1 MMDSG
6 VAGPALS
13 TSLDAHSVRGSGP
26 RLRYH
31 VLDTGY
37 CLASEHHIMRGGARR
52 KVKCHSIVGLLRHSQ
67 RGWFL
72 WDAGYAPRMLAATR
86 RLPYRL
92 YRLATPLH
100 IEAGLAVAAQLPRF
114 GLSTSDIGT
123 VVLSHFHADHVAGLR
138 DFPDAR
144 FIATEAAYDDVRS
157 RRGVSALRRAF
168 IPSLLPPDFGRR
180 ATLISSFDGPDLP
193 GLGPTHDLF
202 GDGSALLVR
211 LPGHARGQ
219 VGMLASTEGG
229 PVLFAADGCWL
240 TRQVRE
246 RRPPHPVTNLIV
258 DDPHAVRS
266 TIEGLHAFMQARPEV
281 AVVPSHCPEAFAR
294 EVAR

>member
-1 MMDSG
+1 MSAL
-6 VAGPALS
+6 VASTAQLPAS
-13 TSLDAHSVRGSGP
+13 EGTSP

-37 CLASEHHIMRGGARR
+37 CLASEHHIMRGGGRR
-52 KVKCHSIVGLLRHSQ
+52 KVKCHSIVGLLRHPQ

-100 IEAGLAVAAQLPRF
+100 IEADLAVAAQLPRF
-114 GLSTSDIGT
+114 GLSTSDVGT

-138 DFPDAR
+138 DFPRAR
-144 FIATEAAYDDVRS
+144 LIATEAAYHDVRP

-168 IPSLLPPDFGRR
+168 IPSLLPPDFERR
-180 ATLISSFDGPDLP
+180 ATLISSFDGPGLP

-219 VGMLASTEGG
+219 VGMLASTEVG

-246 RRPPHPVTNLIV
+246 RRPPHPITNLIV

-281 AVVPSHCPEAFAR
+281 AVVPSHCPEAFER

>member
-1 MMDSG
+1 MSALIASKAALPASEDSS
-6 VAGPALS
+6 PL
-13 TSLDAHSVRGSGP
+13 
-26 RLRYH
+26 LRYH

-37 CLASEHHIMRGGARR
+37 CLASEHHIMRGGAWR
-52 KVKCHSIVGLLRHSQ
+52 KVKCHSIVGLLRHPE

-72 WDAGYAPRMLAATR
+72 WDAGYAPRMLAATH

-92 YRLATPLH
+92 YRLATPLR
-100 IEAGLAVAAQLPRF
+100 IAAELAVAAQLPRF
-114 GLSTSDIGT
+114 GLTTSDIGT
-123 VVLSHFHADHVAGLR
+123 VVLSHFHADHVGGLR
-138 DFPDAR
+138 DFPGAR
-144 FIATEAAYDDVRS
+144 LIATRAAYDEVRS

-168 IPSLLPPDFGRR
+168 IPSLLPPDFERR
-180 ATLISSFDGPDLP
+180 ATLISGFDGPDLP

-202 GDGSALLVR
+202 GDGSARLVR

-219 VGMLASTEGG
+219 VGMLANTEQG

-246 RRPPHPVTNLIV
+246 RRPPHPITNLIV
-258 DDPHAVRS
+258 DDSQAVRS

-281 AVVPSHCPEAFAR
+281 SIVPSHCPEAFER
-294 EVAR
+294 EVGR

>member
-1 MMDSG
+1 MDVRPGDSTL
-6 VAGPALS
+6 PA
-13 TSLDAHSVRGSGP
+13 
-26 RLRYH
+26 LRYH

-52 KVKCHSIVGLLRHSQ
+52 KVRCHSIVGLLRHPV

-72 WDAGYAPRMLAATR
+72 WDAGYAPRLLAATR
-86 RLPYRL
+86 LLPYRL

-100 IEAGLAVAAQLPRF
+100 IEADQAVAAQLPRF

-138 DFPDAR
+138 DFPGAR
-144 FIATEAAYDDVRS
+144 LIATKAAYDDVRS

-168 IPSLLPPDFGRR
+168 IPSLLPPDFERR
-180 ATLISSFDGPDLP
+180 ATLISSFDGPVLP

-219 VGMLASTEGG
+219 IGMLASTEGG

-246 RRPPHPVTNLIV
+246 RRPPHPITNLIV
-258 DDPHAVRS
+258 DDPQAVRS
-266 TIEGLHAFMQARPEV
+266 TLEGLHAFMQARPDV